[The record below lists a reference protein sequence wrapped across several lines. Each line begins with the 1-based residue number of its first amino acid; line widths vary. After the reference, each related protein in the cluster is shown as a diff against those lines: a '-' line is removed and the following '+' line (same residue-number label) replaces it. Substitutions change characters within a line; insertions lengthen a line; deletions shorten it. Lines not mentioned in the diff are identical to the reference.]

1 MILAQIVIT
10 VANVLIFL
18 MILPIHAVI
27 GAVLGVAMAWEEFW
41 SLDDE

>member
-1 MILAQIVIT
+1 MILARIV
-10 VANVLIFL
+10 VAVGNVLIFL